1 MYVSRDKQLNPYVGS
16 ESRYIRVN
24 SALPESIHKPDRN
37 AVVLAQIA
45 LK

>member
-1 MYVSRDKQLNPYVGS
+1 MYVSRKKQLNPHVGS
-16 ESRYIRVN
+16 ESRDTRVN
-24 SALPESIHKPDRN
+24 SELPESIHNPNRN